1 MIAFLSV
8 VAAGIFVS
16 VLSQFIEWLFVLRTE
31 DYKTKMAKIESLQER
46 IKALEVKMLPQV
58 GGDVIEESSKKAM
71 ARLARTEKQI
81 SDLQTE
87 VQNVNLS
94 LQGKKFLL
102 GFVNMGL
109 MIFMFT
115 RLSAIFA
122 DVVVAKLPFEPWGF
136 VQGISHRG
144 LSGDD
149 ITDCSYLFVYV
160 MVNMSFRPTMSK
172 LLGIKQQAN
181 QNPFASMFGIP
192 QQQ

>member
-1 MIAFLSV
+1 
-8 VAAGIFVS
+8 
-16 VLSQFIEWLFVLRTE
+16 
-31 DYKTKMAKIESLQER
+31 
-46 IKALEVKMLPQV
+46 MLPQV
-58 GGDVIEESSKKAM
+58 GGDVKEESSKKAM

-81 SDLQTE
+81 SELQSE

-115 RLSAIFA
+115 RLSTIFA
-122 DVVVAKLPFEPWGF
+122 DIVVAKLPFEPWGF
-136 VQGISHRG
+136 IQGLSHRG

-149 ITDCSYLFVYV
+149 ITDCSYLFIYV
-160 MVNMSFRPTMSK
+160 LVNMSFRPTMTK

-181 QNPFASMFGIP
+181 QNPFASMFGMP